1 MADADFLDLDDLD
14 LLDDHQNVTEN
25 AEEYDFE
32 NFGFEDQDVENEP
45 PKSAECPKNGKTET
59 GSQEKVGIKPSQHS
73 PVLPRPPKA
82 ENGLPENEELE
93 LELSMARKQKV
104 RRKRRTRE
112 YGTGRHDLDSDQST
126 DDYTPTSVL
135 GAVRRFETKTLDPF
149 SKSPPRVPPRRK
161 PRVAGR
167 LKGMEAKLDR
177 VFSQEHRPDASEENT
192 EEVSTV
198 SPRNSTSSDVS
209 VSQFKELETN
219 NNNNSNV
226 VKKGRTRDKQDMSST
241 QTKLPSRTTEDGKHS
256 ALNGNSDMQLVA
268 RQHELIDIEEE
279 LLKEPSKLEIEKI
292 FPPESLPKTTSGNQ
306 SSEDTLCS
314 DDGKNRD
321 TSPEGNQ
328 TATPTPTPKDC
339 GSEARHAGSTSK
351 HKLLSERMWEVWRA
365 GWDGN
370 LADLQYH
377 IGDKPFAMRDEGGDT
392 ILHTVVARGHLACV
406 HWLAGGPCS
415 DLVLAENEVGDTPTA
430 VAAKYGQLECLQWLV
445 CETPAGRELRLM
457 GDRQPLLHQAARYG
471 QEPCLRWLLS
481 HMRSQNL
488 GMDIQDHHGNSP
500 AHIAGMHGHLTC
512 LQTLVEYG
520 VDVLAKNR
528 DGLTP
533 CMLAERHGHLTCVN
547 YLIIVES
554 CSTFSEQVIYL
565 KQSLGNKLLPNRTA
579 MDAHLP
585 DDSSHEIRK
594 MLTDYASFTRDL
606 VQQFRQLQA
615 PSSPQDLRV
624 QNRAADLQ
632 TRFQQLQQ
640 SHQAG
645 RTRTAASNSKMGLE
659 PLDVMRQRLSEAG
672 RRLSN
677 SQPEVN
683 SLRPS
688 TPPFLQSPP
697 RVQRL
702 VGSPTQRTVGNTSD
716 PDSSESNLPLLADP
730 DESSPLHRKY
740 DQPSTG
746 MEPLGRPQQREESKP
761 VEGSQTQRRD
771 VVERVVMRK
780 ENKSRDRPESES
792 STEPNSPRTLTMVA
806 RAVKSKFTRKKNHS
820 PYSSPSSS
828 LSSMSSFTDG
838 DTPVRNGGNGLGHS
852 PKRVPPTS
860 EHKPRTSNAAEGS
873 KNSPNAAKDTQP
885 HRSRGKRP
893 GPVIEKLNNTDNLHR
908 IFEKYNIKGIHEDAS
923 ETSVNSPFGGFR
935 TPLEVSEVPELNIDV
950 HQPPMDYLRRLQ
962 PSDSALNSEAAG
974 FVEKEDSPIPRSS
987 PLPGNARSRSSPK
1000 SSLKDPNSKP
1010 KQHGHRVTFE
1020 EKVSQIEVERY
1031 TDDVSERSWS
1041 NPDDRSVTVL
1051 PGEMSEG
1058 SIHVT
1063 EAQVHYTETEVKL
1076 KDMSD
1081 MSGEAGDDHGSLQ
1094 QGDGQRKREQP
1105 EGVPAQHLEEG
1116 AIPLQNSL
1124 DYYNVDGDQDNK
1136 PWYESSGDE
1145 GEEKPH
1151 AHSTRQD
1158 PPPSIPHPEPELE
1171 PEQVMYF

>member
-14 LLDDHQNVTEN
+14 LLDDHQNVAEN

-32 NFGFEDQDVENEP
+32 NFGFEDQEEDNEP
-45 PKSAECPKNGKTET
+45 PKSADGPTKSGKTEA
-59 GSQEKVGIKPSQHS
+59 GSQEKVGIKPLPSQNS
-73 PVLPRPPKA
+73 PVLPRLPK

-93 LELSMARKQKV
+93 LELSTARKQKI

-135 GAVRRFETKTLDPF
+135 GAIRRFETKASDPYG
-149 SKSPPRVPPRRK
+149 KSPPRVPPRRK
-161 PRVAGR
+161 PRIAGR
-167 LKGMEAKLDR
+167 GKGIEAKLDR
-177 VFSQEHRPDASEENT
+177 VFSQENRPDASEENT

-209 VSQFKELETN
+209 VSQFRELETN

-226 VKKGRTRDKQDMSST
+226 VRKGRTRDLPEVSST
-241 QTKLPSRTTEDGKHS
+241 QTKHPSRTTEDGKHS

-268 RQHELIDIEEE
+268 RRHELIDIEEE

-292 FPPESLPKTTSGNQ
+292 FPPENLEVPRPASGNQ

-328 TATPTPTPKDC
+328 AATPTPTPKDC
-339 GSEARHAGSTSK
+339 GSDAKHAGSVPK
-351 HKLLSERMWEVWRA
+351 PKLLSERMWEVWRA

-377 IGDKPFAMRDEGGDT
+377 LGEKPFAMRDEGGDT
-392 ILHTVVARGHLACV
+392 ILHTVVARGHMACL

-415 DLVLAENEVGDTPTA
+415 DLVLAENEDGDTPTA
-430 VAAKYGQLECLQWLV
+430 VAAKYGQLECLRWLV
-445 CETPAGRELRLM
+445 CETPAARELRLM
-457 GDRQPLLHQAARYG
+457 GDRQPLLHQAARFG
-471 QEPCLRWLLS
+471 QEPCLRWLLG

-488 GMDIQDHHGNSP
+488 GVDLQDHHGNSP

-520 VDVLAKNR
+520 VDVLTKNR

-533 CMLAERHGHLTCVN
+533 CMLAERQGHLTCVN
-547 YLIIVES
+547 YLIVVES

-579 MDAHLP
+579 VDAHLP
-585 DDSSHEIRK
+585 DESHQEIRK
-594 MLTDYASFTRDL
+594 MLADYAGLTREL
-606 VQQFRQLQA
+606 VQQFQQLRA

-624 QNRAADLQ
+624 QKRAADLQ

-640 SHQAG
+640 GGRPRAG
-645 RTRTAASNSKMGLE
+645 TANNKLGLE

-672 RRLSN
+672 RRLADSL
-677 SQPEVN
+677 PEVTTP
-683 SLRPS
+683 RPP

-702 VGSPTQRTVGNTSD
+702 MESPTQRTVGNMSD
-716 PDSSESNLPLLADP
+716 PDSSSGSNLPLLADP
-730 DESSPLHRKY
+730 DENSPLHGRY
-740 DQPSTG
+740 EQASTVT
-746 MEPLGRPQQREESKP
+746 EPLPLRKEEAKP
-761 VEGSQTQRRD
+761 VEGSHTQRRD

-780 ENKSRDRPESES
+780 ENKPRDKYESES

-838 DTPVRNGGNGLGHS
+838 DTPVRNGANGLGHS
-852 PKRVPPTS
+852 PKRAPATS
-860 EHKPRTSNAAEGS
+860 EQKPRTSNSAESS
-873 KNSPNAAKDTQP
+873 KNSPDTAKDSQPP

-893 GPVIEKLNNTDNLHR
+893 VVEKLNSNDNLHR
-908 IFEKYNIKGIHEDAS
+908 IFEKYNIKGILEDAS
-923 ETSVNSPFGGFR
+923 ETGAKSQFGGFR
-935 TPLEVSEVPELNIDV
+935 TPLEVSEVPELNVDV

-962 PSDSALNSEAAG
+962 PSDPPLNTESFA
-974 FVEKEDSPIPRSS
+974 EKDDSPAARSS

-1041 NPDDRSVTVL
+1041 NADDHSVTVL
-1051 PGEMSEG
+1051 PGEMGVG
-1058 SIHVT
+1058 SVHVT

-1076 KDMSD
+1076 KDLSD
-1081 MSGEAGDDHGSLQ
+1081 VSGEGRDSLQ
-1094 QGDGQRKREQP
+1094 QGEGQREREQP
-1105 EGVPAQHLEEG
+1105 EGVPAQHTEEG

-1124 DYYNVDGDQDNK
+1124 DFYNVDGDQDK

-1145 GEEKPH
+1145 GEEKSTSH
-1151 AHSTRQD
+1151 HSTRQD
-1158 PPPSIPHPEPELE
+1158 PPPNISHTEPELELE